1 MNIIIFTDTYPPE
14 INGVATSTHNLYKIL
29 KTNGHNTYVVCTNPF
44 NKSIQ
49 FENDILR
56 IPGIELKKLY
66 SYRLSGI
73 YNSKA
78 MKIVKDLKPDLV
90 HVNTEAG
97 IGTFGRI
104 VARRLHIP
112 LVYTYHTMFEDY
124 TYYVTKSNGIF
135 DRMAKSFVRKFSKLL
150 ANNTT
155 EFISPSDK
163 TKDAIR
169 NYGYDSYVNVVPTG
183 IDFSKYDKKMINM
196 DKVNKL
202 KAEHELDDCFTVLSL
217 GRVAK
222 EKSIDICIKGFKKFS
237 HSYKG
242 KTKMLIVG
250 GGPNLSELQEL
261 AKELSLTDKVIFT
274 GPVSP
279 DEVPYYYQ
287 LANVF
292 VSASVTETQGLTF
305 MEAMA
310 SETFVLARF
319 DENLADVVISNKTGF
334 YFENEQDFSD
344 KLMKIIKLDSQNK
357 NRIINNATALVGK
370 YSLNN
375 FYNNIM
381 EVYKRALRRY
391 W

>member
-14 INGVATSTHNLYKIL
+14 INGVATSTNNLYKLL
-29 KTNGHNTYVVCTNPF
+29 KSRGHNVYVVCTNPYSKTF
-44 NKSIQ
+44 Q

-66 SYRLSGI
+66 SYRLSGV

-78 MKIVKDLKPDLV
+78 MKIIKSLKPDII

-104 VARRLHIP
+104 VSRKLHKP
-112 LVYTYHTMFEDY
+112 LVYTYHTMYEDY

-135 DRMAKSFVRKFSKLL
+135 DRVAKSFVRTFSKML

-169 NYGYDSYVNVVPTG
+169 NYGYDSYINVVPTG
-183 IDFSKYDKKMINM
+183 INFSKYNINAIDDNKIKDLKDKYDLN
-196 DKVNKL
+196 
-202 KAEHELDDCFTVLSL
+202 DCFVVLSL

-222 EKSIDICIKGFKKFS
+222 EKSIDICIKGFKNFLKT
-237 HSYKG
+237 YNG
-242 KTKMLIVG
+242 KAKMLVVG
-250 GGPNLSELQEL
+250 GGPNLVELQEL
-261 AKELSLTDKVIFT
+261 AEELTLSDKVIFT
-274 GPVSP
+274 GPVDP
-279 DEVPYYYQ
+279 DEVPLYYH
-287 LANVF
+287 LADVF

-305 MEAMA
+305 LEAMA
-310 SETFVLARF
+310 SRVLVLARF
-319 DENLADVVISNKTGF
+319 DENLIDVILDNETGF
-334 YFENEQDFSD
+334 YFENEYNLSD
-344 KLMKIIKLDSQNK
+344 TILKAINLDLNNKEKILD
-357 NRIINNATALVGK
+357 NAASLIEK
-370 YSLNN
+370 YSLDN

-381 EVYKRALRRY
+381 EVYKRAIRKY

>member
-1 MNIIIFTDTYPPE
+1 MNIVIFTDTYPPE

-29 KTNGHNTYVVCTNPF
+29 KANGHNAYVVCTNPY
-44 NKSIQ
+44 NRTIQ

-78 MKIVKDLKPDLV
+78 MKIVKSLKPDLI

-97 IGTFGRI
+97 VGTFGRI
-104 VARRLHIP
+104 VARILHIP

-124 TYYVTKSNGIF
+124 TYYVTKGNGIF
-135 DRMAKSFVRKFSKLL
+135 DRMAKSFVRKFSKIL

-155 EFISPSDK
+155 EFISPSIK

-169 NYGYDSYVNVVPTG
+169 NYGYDSYINVVPTG
-183 IDFSKYDKKMINM
+183 IDFSKYNYAQIDEHKINELKKEY
-196 DKVNKL
+196 DL
-202 KAEHELDDCFTVLSL
+202 TDCFTVLSL

-222 EKSIDICIKGFKKFS
+222 EKSIDVCIRGFKEFLSK
-237 HSYKG
+237 YDK
-242 KTKMLIVG
+242 KAKMLIVG

-261 AKELSLTDKVIFT
+261 VNDLSLTDNVIFT
-274 GPVSP
+274 GPISP
-279 DEVPYYYQ
+279 DEVPYFYH
-287 LANVF
+287 LSDVF

-305 MEAMA
+305 MEAM
-310 SETFVLARF
+310 SSRTFVLARF
-319 DENLADVVISNKTGF
+319 DENLADVVIDNVTGL
-334 YFENEQDFSD
+334 YFESETDLSD
-344 KLMKIIKLDSQNK
+344 KIKMIIELDTNSKEKILD
-357 NRIINNATALVGK
+357 NATSLVEK
-370 YSLNN
+370 YSLDN
-375 FYNNIM
+375 FYKNIM